1 MIVIA
6 TIKVGDR
13 KRHSQQRLKLRLL
26 CRRHC
31 APWYIAVQC
40 ERSST
45 STRPRAGHLDVY
57 NSHIHMER
65 RVSMHRGNTRPI
77 KSQTIPVAITVGI
90 RLGPTWTGASYCEF
104 IPLCVRV
111 CVRPYLLR
119 GCDGVAS
126 FALEPTWPHTNAP
139 RFARRVR
146 NSFNFCRSRTSCLL
160 FAKNALQR
168 EGLIPIV
175 WEGPLLEANGTG
187 QSWLTISRGEELFI
201 IIRAAD
207 YLRKMWH
214 LVQIEDFSLLLIF
227 FFYYH

>member
-175 WEGPLLEANGTG
+175 WEDPLKLMARDRVG
-187 QSWLTISRGEELFI
+187 LTISREEELFI

-207 YLRKMWH
+207 VFAENVTFGTDWRL
-214 LVQIEDFSLLLIF
+214 FTAFNF